1 VSRVAAVLEPPPGL
15 VYEPAFL
22 SEAEQ
27 AELVGVLDV
36 LDFRPIVMR
45 GQTARRTARH
55 YGVGYDYDAR
65 TSPGDALEPAEPIPP
80 WLAGLRERSAALAG
94 RPADEL
100 VEALVQRYPPGATIG
115 WHRDAP
121 MFGVVVGVSL
131 GSACRMRFQRTVAGE
146 RAVREVVLE
155 PGSAYA
161 LMGQARWSWQH
172 SIPPTPA
179 LRYSVTFRS
188 LRRERREGGTEAAG

>member
-1 VSRVAAVLEPPPGL
+1 MPRVAVVHEPPPGL

-22 SEAEQ
+22 SGAEQ
-27 AELVGVLDV
+27 AELVGVLEA
-36 LDFRPIVMR
+36 LEFRAIVMK

-55 YGVGYDYDAR
+55 YGVRYDYEAR
-65 TSPGDALEPAEPIPP
+65 GPEHDALEAIDPIPP
-80 WLAGLRERSAALAG
+80 WLAGLRERCARLAG
-94 RPADEL
+94 RPVDVL

-131 GSACRMRFQRTVAGE
+131 ASACRMRFQRTVAGE
-146 RAVREVVLE
+146 RSVREIVLE

-161 LMGQARWSWQH
+161 LIGQARWSWQH
-172 SIPPTPA
+172 SIPPTPG

-188 LRRERREGGTEAAG
+188 LRRP